1 MSTEEGL
8 ASWIDLEGC
17 YNFRDL
23 GGYETR
29 EGRRFRTGQ
38 VFRSDGLQHLT
49 PRDLERLS
57 GEFGLETVIDL
68 RSQQEVAEVGRGGI
82 EERATIRHIPL
93 FPESASRGEGLGFSF
108 DAIEDMGELYFLMLG
123 FAREPIAQVV
133 RVIADTDAP
142 AVFHCAAGKD
152 RTGVISALLLSLLG
166 VPRETIVIDY
176 AFSRRNLELIN
187 TRLDQAGSYQEIMED
202 LPKGAYDADPACME
216 SFLRRVDA
224 AHGSMQNWA
233 ESAGLDGEL
242 QERLRERLLD

>member
-1 MSTEEGL
+1 
-8 ASWIDLEGC
+8 
-17 YNFRDL
+17 
-23 GGYETR
+23 
-29 EGRRFRTGQ
+29 
-38 VFRSDGLQHLT
+38 
-49 PRDLERLS
+49 
-57 GEFGLETVIDL
+57 
-68 RSQQEVAEVGRGGI
+68 
-82 EERATIRHIPL
+82 
-93 FPESASRGEGLGFSF
+93 
-108 DAIEDMGELYFLMLG
+108 MLG

-187 TRLDQAGSYQEIMED
+187 TRLDHAGSYQEIMED

-242 QERLRERLLD
+242 QARLRERLLD